1 MGRNAHDALC
11 CCFEPVSKPRSRF
24 LGSIEQ
30 RRSPSCGRRWN
41 ATASSKFCFQ
51 ASARSEP
58 DRTWRKPEKG
68 VQLSLFIGVMWARA
82 QVRYRYPNK
91 DVLVQIH
98 TASLQPSLVKFFS
111 CAAVGAHLT
120 EVSGSEAW
128 RWIYGNHQQIG
139 LSSVSKWLFALLN
152 YSLQLYKEKGFITT
166 LSPVHIP
173 FWSLHVDECSQTAPG
188 FFLRWSGVIVC
199 LFCIFPPQFKL
210 CPPSVRCGPLLV
222 LALWNKHFWALRK
235 HTAEFIFVLF
245 VYRSVFSSLTPHAVH
260 FG

>member
-30 RRSPSCGRRWN
+30 RRSPSCGRKWN

-173 FWSLHVDECSQTAPG
+173 FLILISACRWVFSNSPR
-188 FFLRWSGVIVC
+188 FFLALVWCYC
-199 LFCIFPPQFKL
+199 LFVLYFFPPIQTLPSL
-210 CPPSVRCGPLLV
+210 CEVWPTVG
-222 LALWNKHFWALRK
+222 
-235 HTAEFIFVLF
+235 
-245 VYRSVFSSLTPHAVH
+245 